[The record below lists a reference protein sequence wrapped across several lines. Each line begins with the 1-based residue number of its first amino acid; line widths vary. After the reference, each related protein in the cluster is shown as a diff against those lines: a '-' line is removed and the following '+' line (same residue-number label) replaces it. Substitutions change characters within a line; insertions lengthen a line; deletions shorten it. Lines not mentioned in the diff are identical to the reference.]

1 MRISKLAPIAAAAAA
16 LLALAPAGASARR
29 GTHRHPGRR
38 NTSQLGNCKVK
49 INVAPPV
56 IQAGESALVFGT
68 LLCPGGTSAAGQ
80 TVTVF
85 QSSAGTPGV
94 STAGTTATDAGGN
107 FQLTSPALLT
117 NSAFH
122 ATAGGAQSASKNVKV
137 SSKVSLSGPPDG
149 AQLFTAA
156 GPFLHSGHR
165 RARNTVTFTGT
176 VSPADAGATVVL
188 QRENATGNEE
198 WHRIGLG
205 QVGPGGV
212 YSISHTFAA
221 AGDANIRVVVRALRL
236 NTRGASE
243 ALSYEISQAQNPAL
257 TIQSSADPISYGQ
270 PVKISG
276 TTASGA
282 GTTLTLMA
290 RTRLQS
296 SFAPVASTV
305 STGAGAYTFPV
316 QSPLKSTFYR
326 VTGAGKTS
334 AQLFE
339 GVKYG
344 LTAEAPSAA
353 VQAGQPLKF
362 SGTVTPGHAGHPVYL
377 QAQNA
382 SGVGFHVVEVGTV
395 TGASTYSIV
404 HAPFNAG
411 LRKFRIKVP
420 GDPENQGVASLLFD
434 VNVTTAPSAA
444 LTPEAPGN
452 TSLPSEGQV

>member
-1 MRISKLAPIAAAAAA
+1 MRTSKLAPIAAATT
-16 LLALAPAGASARR
+16 LLALAPAGASALR
-29 GTHRHPGRR
+29 GNHRHPARR

-49 INVAPPV
+49 INVAPRV
-56 IQAGESALVFGT
+56 IEAGESTLIFGT

-94 STAGTTATDAGGN
+94 GTVGTATTDAAGN
-107 FQLTSPALLT
+107 YQLTSPALFT
-117 NSAFH
+117 NSAFYD
-122 ATAGGAQSASKNVKV
+122 TAGGVQSESKNVKV
-137 SSKVSLSGPPDG
+137 SPKVSLSGPPDG

-165 RARNTVTFTGT
+165 HARNTVTFSGT
-176 VSPADAGATVVL
+176 VSPVDTGATVVL
-188 QRENATGNEE
+188 QRENAIGNEE
-198 WHRIGLG
+198 WHRIGRG

-221 AGDANIRVVVRALRL
+221 AGDANIRVVVRALGL

-257 TIQSSADPISYGQ
+257 TIQSSADPVSYGQ
-270 PVKISG
+270 PVTISG
-276 TTASGA
+276 TTASGV

-290 RTRLQS
+290 RTRLRS
-296 SFAPVASTV
+296 SYAPVASTV

-316 QSPLKSTFYR
+316 QSPLQSTFYR

-344 LTAEAPSAA
+344 LTAGASLST
-353 VQAGQPLKF
+353 VQAGQPLTF

-382 SGVGFHVVEVGTV
+382 SGLGFHVVEVGTV
-395 TGASTYSIV
+395 TGASTYSIL
-404 HAPFNAG
+404 HSPFNAG

-420 GDPENQGVASLLFD
+420 GDPENQGVASQLFD
-434 VNVTTAPSAA
+434 VNVTAAPSAA

-452 TSLPSEGQV
+452 TSQPSEGQV